1 MPRPSLKDQRSEE
14 ILDAFL
20 TCVARFGIE
29 GATQERI
36 AAQASVKRTLLRHYL
51 GNRDEM
57 ISALTEHVVAGF
69 AQTTDLLARMLGAD
83 GGLKHLIDLLFDQ
96 RDASD
101 PRLMLAY
108 QAMVA
113 SVDNYP
119 EMRAPL
125 LESLQRFLSVIEAAA
140 KQSHPTLSPATIRA
154 VAHGISAAYVNLDA
168 LAPLNPPADWH
179 AAAKT
184 AAILLANSLEEAK

>member
-1 MPRPSLKDQRSEE
+1 MPRPSIKDQRSEE

-20 TCVARFGIE
+20 TCVARFGLE

-36 AAQASVKRTLLRHYL
+36 ATEAGVKRTLLRHYL
-51 GNRDEM
+51 GNRDQM
-57 ISALTEHVVAGF
+57 ISALTAYVVSGF
-69 AQTTDLLARMLGAD
+69 AQTTDALAQMLGPD
-83 GGLKHLIDLLFDQ
+83 GGLMQLINVLFDQ
-96 RDASD
+96 REASD

-119 EMRAPL
+119 GMRTPL
-125 LESLQRFLSVIEAAA
+125 LESLARFLSVIETTA
-140 KQSHPTLSPATIRA
+140 KRSNPTRSPNEIRA

-168 LAPLNPPADWH
+168 LTPLNPPADWH
-179 AAAKT
+179 AAAKA
-184 AAILLANSLEEAK
+184 AAILLANSLKETK